1 MAEKL
6 IHHLKIRRE
15 IQARFWEKNKLE
27 LNLKRRNDRKE
38 LKQLRLENNEL
49 KNQVHA
55 AEQITPILLG
65 KRKEPEPEPVEEHEP
80 GTLEN
85 NSVLVPPPKRNGKII
100 TTQAYCIQMV
110 IEDKKWTPYN
120 ADGKRNAEPI
130 QCGGIKRFFHITGSH
145 DMNKSLQK
153 YDKIEKQIR
162 EGKKQSSP
170 DDDYSINSRRGITS
184 MILYASD
191 NIPGIMLSTELKE
204 KYKTLNDLYSIMSKE
219 QTEENKLS
227 ESHSVMNL
235 EVYLDKI
242 KNAFGEDSKQF
253 LIASLYK
260 QVTGRDDFQLYIVDR
275 LGKTNNKERNYLFMP
290 RKGTCTIVL
299 NHYKTAFRYK
309 TYKKD
314 VDSELT
320 TLLRNYITKHK
331 IDYDHLLFPE
341 PLLGPF
347 IKKMNKE
354 IGVSGS
360 INTIRHIVISDLLQ
374 NYKNMTPEQKLASA
388 RQAMHSHITDTD
400 YVRLIRDV

>member
-6 IHHLKIRRE
+6 EHHLKIRRE

-55 AEQITPILLG
+55 AEQIPPVLLG
-65 KRKEPEPEPVEEHEP
+65 KRKEREHEP
-80 GTLEN
+80 MDDPEN
-85 NSVLVPPPKRNGKII
+85 DPVLVAPPKRNGKII
-100 TTQAYCIQMV
+100 TTQEYCIQMV

-120 ADGKRNAEPI
+120 ADGKRNSEPI
-130 QCGGIKRFFHITGSH
+130 QCGAIKRFFHITGSH
-145 DMNKSLQK
+145 DMNKSLQN

-162 EGKKQSSP
+162 EGKKQIAP

-204 KYKTLNDLYSIMSKE
+204 KYKTLSDLYSIMSKE

-242 KNAFGEDSKQF
+242 KNTFGEDSKQF

-260 QVTGRDDFQLYIVDR
+260 QVTARDDFQLYIVDR
-275 LGKTNNKERNYLFMP
+275 LGKTNNKERNYLVLP
-290 RKGTCTIVL
+290 RKEKCTIVL

-309 TYKKD
+309 TYKKE
-314 VDSELT
+314 VDANLT
-320 TLLRNYITKHK
+320 TLLRNYIMKHK

-341 PLLGPF
+341 LLGPF
-347 IKKMNKE
+347 IKKMNKY

-360 INTIRHIVISDLLQ
+360 INTIRHIVISDLLK
-374 NYKNMTPEQKLASA
+374 NYNNMTPEQKLASA